1 MSERRDF
8 DQASGFGSPTSSRF
22 DPGPGGAAASA
33 AGGQADRPSNPAAS
47 GSPGSASGSPGPAS
61 AAPGALPATGRES
74 VLTCAA
80 CGKKN
85 RIRPSERG
93 VPHCGACG
101 KPLPW
106 LVNATDAT
114 FDVEAKAAV
123 TVLVDLWAPWCGP
136 CRVVGPIL
144 EELARDFA
152 GRLKVVKVNVDEN
165 PALAARFG
173 AMSIPTLVVIRNGRV
188 LDRIVGAL
196 PKSQLTIRLTPYL
209 LRT

>member
-1 MSERRDF
+1 MI
-8 DQASGFGSPTSSRF
+8 SGPTAA
-22 DPGPGGAAASA
+22 DGPGAAPNGAASTQGA
-33 AGGQADRPSNPAAS
+33 
-47 GSPGSASGSPGPAS
+47 SASGTSEASPGAS
-61 AAPGALPATGRES
+61 APAGLAS
-74 VLTCAA
+74 ILVCAS

-85 RIRPSERG
+85 RIRPSPKG
-93 VPHCGACG
+93 VPHCGSCG

-106 LVNATDAT
+106 LVSANEAT
-114 FDVEAKAAV
+114 FEVEATAAV

-165 PALAARFG
+165 PRLAARFG